1 MSVIYLPSYIEKTY
15 TENDRQTYCE
25 NGVCTSIQSLCN
37 LENDDIKCLEKYS
50 IPNGLVV
57 HNHTRKPIRASNSNN
72 VIENNNFDILY
83 DMLVLKNVNASK
95 STVKNNKGN
104 ETKTRKKH

>member
-15 TENDRQTYCE
+15 TENDTQTHCE

-57 HNHTRKPIRASNSNN
+57 HNHTQKPIHASTVNKI
-72 VIENNNFDILY
+72 IENDNFDVLY
-83 DMLVLKNVNASK
+83 DMLLLKNVNGLK
-95 STVKNNKGN
+95 TTVKNKSN
-104 ETKTRKKH
+104 EIKTRKKR